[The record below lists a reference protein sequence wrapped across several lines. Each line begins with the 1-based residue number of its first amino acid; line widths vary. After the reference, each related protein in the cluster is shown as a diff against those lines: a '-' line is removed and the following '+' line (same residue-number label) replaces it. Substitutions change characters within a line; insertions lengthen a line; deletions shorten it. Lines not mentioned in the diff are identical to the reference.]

1 MKSFTVS
8 NELLQQYPVTGQL
21 ALERVNNV
29 NRLNSISDYEKYIA
43 NLTSLDIGQP
53 IEIQP
58 MVYDMVQKIRYEKL
72 CREDIKLT
80 PKQMAPLR
88 CRYVSNKPFLRIAP
102 LKLEEAFL
110 DPYIVTYI
118 DVLYDSE
125 IRKIKEL
132 AQPNV
137 IFILGH
143 T

>member
-1 MKSFTVS
+1 MA
-8 NELLQQYPVTGQL
+8 GQL
-21 ALERVNNV
+21 ALERVNDI
-29 NRLNSISDYEKYIA
+29 NRLNSIIDYEKYIA
-43 NLTSLDIGQP
+43 NLTSLDVGQP
-53 IEIQP
+53 IEIKP

-80 PKQMAPLR
+80 PKQKAPLR
-88 CRYVSNKPFLRIAP
+88 CRYVSNRPYLRIAP

-125 IRKIKEL
+125 IQTIKQL

-137 IFILGH
+137 
-143 T
+143 